1 MMVGTVVSLGDS
13 VSAGVGD
20 RGSDSLGWTSYLAAA
35 LGAQTYSNLA
45 RIGARARD
53 VRYQQLP
60 QLGEMRPNIATI
72 LVGGN
77 DALRKDFRPT
87 RIGDDVAEVCADLGA
102 RGTAVIVVLLHDPSR
117 VLPKGGGV
125 FGRVIAARA
134 RCVNISIRS
143 AVAGIPGA
151 LVLDPSLE
159 EWTYERSTW
168 HFDYMHPSAA
178 GHRRLAQSAL
188 ELVESHGYARVG
200 SIPDIPADRISRIA
214 QARWLIRNGAPWFA
228 KRSVDLVPE
237 LVRVVLAERKFAA
250 DALA

>member
-1 MMVGTVVSLGDS
+1 MNPTVVSLGDS
-13 VSAGVGD
+13 VTVGVGD

-35 LGAQTYSNLA
+35 LGAQTYSNLS

-53 VRYQQLP
+53 VRYEQLP
-60 QLGEMRPNIATI
+60 QLGEMCPNVATI

-77 DALRKDFRPT
+77 DALRKDFRP
-87 RIGDDVAEVCADLGA
+87 
-102 RGTAVIVVLLHDPSR
+102 
-117 VLPKGGGV
+117 V

-134 RCVNISIRS
+134 RRVNISIRS
-143 AVAGIPGA
+143 AGAGIPGA

-188 ELVESHGYARVG
+188 ELMESHGYARVG
-200 SIPDIPADRISRIA
+200 SIPDVPADRISRIA

-237 LVRVVLAERKFAA
+237 LVRVVLQERKFAA